1 MAQVPGV
8 TAISQELFVQYI
20 IEKLRK
26 ENAFL
31 HNAFNESGHVL
42 GGSVVHIP
50 QAGVSP
56 NVVKNRNSFPAT
68 AVQRSDS
75 FVTYTLDVFTTDP
88 NFITWAEENE
98 ISYDKMDSM
107 LRDHV
112 ATLIETIGDYTL
124 YNWIRG
130 FKWNGTAYAPE
141 TIPTANIIG
150 TSGAAKAVNAEDGQT
165 GTRLS
170 FCYADLSKAQS
181 KFNKL
186 NIPKADRYCLVESHM
201 YQELL
206 DSLSQNQMAAFQQT
220 ANIKDGVLGRLCGF
234 EIMERSAVLSFSDAG
249 VPNLPGQAL
258 DEDDNI
264 GALCY
269 HKDSVAIA
277 SGDIKAFG
285 PAEDPTFYGNVF
297 SSLVKFGGRC
307 RRANWEGLMVIKQ
320 TNPTPPTPP
329 SPTPSS

>member
-1 MAQVPGV
+1 MATGISGV
-8 TAISQELFVQYI
+8 SAISQEFFAAYI

-26 ENAFL
+26 ENAFIR
-31 HNAFNESGHVL
+31 NAFDESGHVL
-42 GGSVVHIP
+42 AGSVVHIP

-56 NVVKNRNSFPAT
+56 NVVKNRSTFPAT
-68 AVQRSDS
+68 AVQRGDS

-112 ATLIETIGDYTL
+112 ATLIEIVGDNTL
-124 YNWIRG
+124 YNWVRG
-130 FKWNGTAYAPE
+130 YKWNGTAYVSE
-141 TIPTANIIG
+141 IIPSSNIIL
-150 TSGAAKAVNAEDGQT
+150 TSGDSKPVNTEDGQT
-165 GTRLS
+165 GNRLA
-170 FCYADLSKAQS
+170 FCYEDLSKVQS

-186 NIPKADRYCLVESHM
+186 NVPKDGRYCLTESYM
-201 YQELL
+201 YRQLM

-220 ANIKDGVLGRLCGF
+220 ANLKEGILGRLCGF
-234 EIMERSAVLSFSDAG
+234 DIMERSSVLSFNTTN

-258 DEDDNI
+258 DSDDCL

-269 HKDSVAIA
+269 QRDSVAIA
-277 SGDIKAFG
+277 KGDIKAFG
-285 PAEDPTFYGNVF
+285 PSEDPTFYGNVF

-307 RRANWEGLMVIKQ
+307 RRADWAGLTVIKQ
-320 TNPTPPTPP
+320 ATPPPP
-329 SPTPSS
+329 PIIPG